1 MKENDK
7 PLTNDEKLILL
18 NAGWRFLNE
27 NYIIIPDDYDGSMA
41 SGISSIRRVLEGIQ
55 KKQARLIMVKPL
67 LAEPPAPCG
76 AVAGEV
82 TPKQ

>member
-1 MKENDK
+1 
-7 PLTNDEKLILL
+7 
-18 NAGWRFLNE
+18 LNE
-27 NYIIIPDDYDGSMA
+27 NYIYIPDDYDGSMA

-67 LAEPPAPCG
+67 LAEPLAPSG

>member
-1 MKENDK
+1 MNDK
-7 PLTNDEKLILL
+7 PLTNNEKSLLL
-18 NAGWRFLNE
+18 NSGWRFLNE
-27 NYIIIPDDYDGSMA
+27 NYIYIPDDYDGCMA
-41 SGISSIRRVLEGIQ
+41 YGIRNIRRILEGIQ

-67 LAEPPAPCG
+67 LAEPPAPCE